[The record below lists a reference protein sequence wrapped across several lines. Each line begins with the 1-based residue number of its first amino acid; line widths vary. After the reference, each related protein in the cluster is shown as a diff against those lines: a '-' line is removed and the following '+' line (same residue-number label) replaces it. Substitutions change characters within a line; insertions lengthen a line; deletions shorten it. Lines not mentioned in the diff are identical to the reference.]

1 MHALKGDDEAV
12 RNAIIQLTSESESEE
27 AGEEIQQELET
38 GNSIMSSAS
47 IKQESRNFE
56 EEEMEFES
64 QNALEF
70 ACVESN
76 DTNQNVFETN
86 QLKFEDEED
95 NSKLSRKPTNLGNL
109 DNQFKCKYCNSCSY
123 MRKAG
128 LVRHLRQNH
137 SNELTGKDKKL
148 LDIRRREVKGVRL
161 SSKNP
166 DKGEKFESN
175 FLMSLIYIKKFIC

>member
-1 MHALKGDDEAV
+1 MKGDDEAV

-27 AGEEIQQELET
+27 AGEEMQQELET
-38 GNSIMSSAS
+38 GNSIMSNAS
-47 IKQESRNFE
+47 IKQESRNSEDE
-56 EEEMEFES
+56 EIES

-70 ACVESN
+70 ACVESTMDTTEN
-76 DTNQNVFETN
+76 DFETN
-86 QLKFEDEED
+86 QLKFEDEGD
-95 NSKLSRKPTNLGNL
+95 DSSKMSRKPTNLGNL

-128 LVRHLRQNH
+128 LVRHLRQVH

-166 DKGEKFESN
+166 DKGEM
-175 FLMSLIYIKKFIC
+175 FL